1 MALKHTLR
9 KPAQPKSETAK
20 SETANS
26 EASKLKLT
34 KAEPRTAS
42 AIPDTPTI
50 FLRVDAVEV
59 LEGFVAEL
67 DRAAARAEAAVR
79 EGRPR
84 DALLAAGDMQTLLMA
99 WKDRLADA
107 LAQARSKRVAPA
119 VRGAAKAAAEQVLPT
134 LAARMRRME
143 AQIKVHRARQSAIG
157 AALRAASTAPAGVYG
172 VAYGRGAR
180 CGARVAKRTTGHAV
194 GVTV

>member
-1 MALKHTLR
+1 MALKQTLR

-20 SETANS
+20 SE
-26 EASKLKLT
+26 ASKPKLT
-34 KAEPRTAS
+34 KAEPRAAS
-42 AIPDTPTI
+42 IVPTSPSI

-67 DRAAARAEAAVR
+67 DRTVARAEAAVR

-107 LAQARSKRVAPA
+107 LAQVRSKRVAPA

-134 LAARMRRME
+134 LAARMRVME
-143 AQIKVHRARQSAIG
+143 VQIKVHRARQNAIG

-172 VAYGRGAR
+172 VAYGPGAR
-180 CGARVAKRTTGHAV
+180 YGARVAMRTTGRTF

>member
-1 MALKHTLR
+1 MALKQTLR
-9 KPAQPKSETAK
+9 KSAPPK
-20 SETANS
+20 S
-26 EASKLKLT
+26 EASKPKLT
-34 KAEPRTAS
+34 KAEPRAASTAP
-42 AIPDTPTI
+42 ATPTI

-67 DRAAARAEAAVR
+67 DRTAARAEAAVR

-119 VRGAAKAAAEQVLPT
+119 VRGAAKAAAAQVLPA
-134 LAARMRRME
+134 LAARMRVME
-143 AQIKVHRARQSAIG
+143 AQIKVHRARQNAIG

-172 VAYGRGAR
+172 VAYGPGAR
-180 CGARVAKRTTGHAV
+180 HGARVAMRTTGHAV